1 MNILFF
7 IATYIQSFLGRDVFA
22 QGSYTLELPSF
33 TQSQDPASFVN
44 NFYLYVL
51 GIAGTLAVIMIVY
64 GAIKYIVTGGN
75 TASQKDARDIIVSSV
90 WGIVLLAGAY
100 LILSTINPSLVELK
114 NPGLSHIDI
123 PEGGDFSTPIPVDVM
138 CEWGNQ
144 DTAAIEAATALRAS
158 GVVFS
163 TYDQCLNGYADVQ
176 SNLFDMEQGVLP
188 FVCSSGCSK
197 PENKNKNLCR
207 PGGLTVEPGEEDNTY
222 VCTGTPV
229 YVSSSLLNVLL
240 EVKQKQKQLSQ
251 EEGTISFLVDGRP
264 FSLEKKKLL
273 GYRISSLTG
282 DDHASNSYH
291 YKGRAADI
299 VPLTD
304 STPLTLDEK
313 KAVWQWY
320 KDTLFNIAN
329 SHGGSAE
336 LFFDRYGTDY
346 ESPSDIFQS
355 NGTRIEG
362 FHIHFA
368 I

>member
-1 MNILFF
+1 MNILSFITIYIHSFF
-7 IATYIQSFLGRDVFA
+7 SSREVFA
-22 QGSYTLELPSF
+22 QDSYTLELPSF

-64 GAIKYIVTGGN
+64 GAIKYIITGGN

-114 NPGLSHIDI
+114 NPGLSHVSI
-123 PEGGDFSTPIPVDVM
+123 PEGGNFSIPVNVV
-138 CEWGNQ
+138 CEWDNK

-158 GVVFS
+158 GASFS
-163 TYDQCLNGYADVQ
+163 SYDQCLNGYADVQ
-176 SNLFDMEQGVLP
+176 SNLFDMESGKLP
-188 FVCSSGCSK
+188 FVCASGCVT
-197 PENKNKNLCR
+197 NANLCK

-222 VCTGTPV
+222 ECTGTPV
-229 YVSSSLLNVLL
+229 YISSTLLNVLL
-240 EVKQKQKQLSQ
+240 QAKERQKQYSQ
-251 EEGTISFLVDGRP
+251 EEGVVSFLVDGAP
-264 FSLEKKKLL
+264 FSLEKKKIPS
-273 GYRISSLTG
+273 YRISSLTG
-282 DDHASNSYH
+282 DNHASNSYH

-304 STPLTLDEK
+304 SASLTLEEK

-320 KDTLFNIAN
+320 KDTFFNIAN
-329 SHGGSAE
+329 SHGGSTQ
-336 LFFDRYGTDY
+336 LFFDKNGQIYN
-346 ESPSDIFQS
+346 SPSDVFLP

-362 FHIHFA
+362 FHIHLA